1 VPGVA
6 VTVLGANGGKDEPAP
21 LEAVYTRTTYS
32 D

>member
-1 VPGVA
+1 VPGTA
-6 VTVLGANGGKDEPAP
+6 VTVPGINGKDEPAP